1 MNMKLNEDIKR
12 IKNIIESSDKLNES
26 ETIGNRTWFDDDEHD
41 AFERVMNR
49 MLSKKYP
56 WWKKMDISHM
66 VYDTKEKKL
75 TFSGDL
81 TLKQEWVDSLDYDLE
96 IEDGEVTWLGDF
108 LSPEDGYKIREDFAE
123 SFSFVF
129 GLPTDSVRYNVE
141 VLIDEPQ
148 DITEEIENTEPR
160 KDLSKFIRKLVQP
173 FIDSNPGVVCDIRV
187 LAPWKR
193 KTIHY
198 DQVYKDYQVLV
209 TFVGGPES
217 DRWPTT
223 MAVRDKN
230 EKIMNDIWDRIHAV
244 FSLPVDVYSTN
255 VSKCKGDDKVIGSDS
270 VSVVE
275 NELPKKSKI
284 DLVRELVKRS
294 GFKTASDVLGGTA
307 NLVNILFDGD
317 IMNYYEETGFKPIR
331 ITDDGMNMYIDDLII
346 SSFGLEPKG
355 SGVFGKEIYLGDFSW
370 KSGGMNYKVNI
381 SITPIVNSNTGQK
394 SWRVVGTSGDSGFG
408 YGFINKRNIIGKR
421 GRTQIFKQ
429 IIDKYN
435 LSEFL

>member
-1 MNMKLNEDIKR
+1 MKLNEDIKR
-12 IKNIIESSDKLNES
+12 IKNIIEGSDKLNES
-26 ETIGNRTWFDDDEHD
+26 ETIGNRTWFDDTEFNT
-41 AFERVMNR
+41 FEKVMNR

-96 IEDGEVTWLGDF
+96 LEDGEVTWLGDF

-148 DITEEIENTEPR
+148 DITEEIEN
-160 KDLSKFIRKLVQP
+160 
-173 FIDSNPGVVCDIRV
+173 
-187 LAPWKR
+187 
-193 KTIHY
+193 
-198 DQVYKDYQVLV
+198 
-209 TFVGGPES
+209 
-217 DRWPTT
+217 
-223 MAVRDKN
+223 
-230 EKIMNDIWDRIHAV
+230 
-244 FSLPVDVYSTN
+244 
-255 VSKCKGDDKVIGSDS
+255 
-270 VSVVE
+270 
-275 NELPKKSKI
+275 ELPKKSKI
-284 DLVRELVKRS
+284 DLVRELVKKS

-307 NLVNILFDGD
+307 NLINILFDGD
-317 IMNYYEETGFKPIR
+317 MMKYYEETGFKPIR
-331 ITDDGMNMYIDDLII
+331 ITDDGTNMYIDDLII

-370 KSGGMNYKVNI
+370 KSGGFNYKFTANI
-381 SITPIVNSNTGQK
+381 RPFVSQINGQK
-394 SWRVVGTSGDSGFG
+394 LWRVVGTSGDSGFG
-408 YGFINKRNIIGKR
+408 YGFINKRNTIGKR